1 MEQHN
6 FEKSFEFHN
15 FSEIDYCGMTRQEI
29 FIQFQH
35 TKTIVRN
42 EISGQSL
49 FKKYSEIKKFDE
61 ILCCGMIRFGNVKFG
76 VFRQYQSTKIISN
89 KKNMGQNHFKK
100 LSKSKKI

>member
-6 FEKSFEFHN
+6 FEKPFEFHN
-15 FSEIDYCGMTRQEI
+15 FSEIDYCGMTRLWNTI
-29 FIQFQH
+29 SNVFIQFQH

-61 ILCCGMIRFGNVKFG
+61 ILCCGMIIFGNVKFG
-76 VFRQYQSTKIISN
+76 VFRQYQSTKIILN
-89 KKNMGQNHFKK
+89 KKKYGSESF
-100 LSKSKKI
+100 